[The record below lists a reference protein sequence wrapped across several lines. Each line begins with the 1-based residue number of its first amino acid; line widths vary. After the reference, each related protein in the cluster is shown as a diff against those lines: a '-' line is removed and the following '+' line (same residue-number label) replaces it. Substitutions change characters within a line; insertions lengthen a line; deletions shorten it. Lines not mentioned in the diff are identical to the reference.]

1 MDGLYERIA
10 NTLGWTVKQTHQFS
24 WQTLREILR
33 TKSPKLGY
41 LLEIEMKSA
50 SGYTLPEKN
59 KND

>member
-10 NTLGWTVKQTHQFS
+10 NTLGWTVK
-24 WQTLREILR
+24 QTLREILR